1 MRLKHVNAIAN
12 INNQFIFQ
20 SGDGFLESLQITLGE
35 QERASSCRFTF
46 FDPGLKFLNLF
57 WPNSSNRMVSTSQKN
72 LLSEQ
77 KTVSS
82 NESKPVASTNEDHT
96 GYIKLLEDKYG
107 ASDLSGLTPL
117 GRKCYQALSDPNVR
131 AFLDAISI
139 AELGETA
146 AVNAGGYG
154 YLYGDI
160 TLPFFL
166 FFKEKELQRSTQL
179 LLPIVYVFILYSMLF
194 LFFCKY
200 GFGDRRSPQVRLSRH
215 LCVSHLFS

>member
-57 WPNSSNRMVSTSQKN
+57 LTQFQQQGGIYIPKN

-77 KTVSS
+77 KTLTS
-82 NESKPVASTNEDHT
+82 NESKPVASTSEDLT
-96 GYIKLLEDKYG
+96 GYLKLLEEKYV
-107 ASDLSGLTPL
+107 ASDLSGLTAL

-131 AFLDAISI
+131 AFLDAIAI
-139 AELGETA
+139 AELGERA
-146 AVNAGGYG
+146 AANARGYG

-160 TLPFFL
+160 YG
-166 FFKEKELQRSTQL
+166 KET
-179 LLPIVYVFILYSMLF
+179 FIYTNWRK
-194 LFFCKY
+194 C
-200 GFGDRRSPQVRLSRH
+200 
-215 LCVSHLFS
+215 